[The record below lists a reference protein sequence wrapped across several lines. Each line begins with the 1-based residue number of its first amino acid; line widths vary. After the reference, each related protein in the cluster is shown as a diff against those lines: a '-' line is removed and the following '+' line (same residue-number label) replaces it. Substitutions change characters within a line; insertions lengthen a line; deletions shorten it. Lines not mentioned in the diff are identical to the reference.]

1 MTNQSKKSPVTDYIS
16 PGAEGSTPLIRV
28 SKVSEIFKAAVESV
42 CKAESVSATFNGYGA
57 AILLPGDEVTPARK
71 RIRTVQLSLR
81 IASDMSMP
89 GGTNGKQGLR
99 FRLGGPALKRE
110 NERVEPKRGWS
121 ESALFELFEAYITN
135 AVSQFRD
142 DLLSR
147 LGAAG
152 IDRCLVEFKR
162 RIAAAG
168 APHGISVMRSFSEIG
183 EGYSVSFKPTRSAET
198 VNEILKLLGI

>member
-1 MTNQSKKSPVTDYIS
+1 MQADFFKIS
-16 PGAEGSTPLIRV
+16 ER
-28 SKVSEIFKAAVESV
+28 F
-42 CKAESVSATFNGYGA
+42 AT
-57 AILLPGDEVTPARK
+57 
-71 RIRTVQLSLR
+71 
-81 IASDMSMP
+81 SMP

-99 FRLGGPALKRE
+99 LRLGGPALKRE

-121 ESALFELFEAYITN
+121 ESALSELFESYTRGAIIK
-135 AVSQFRD
+135 FRE
-142 DLLSR
+142 DLEAR
-147 LGAAG
+147 QGAAG